1 MTDYKIPHSF
11 VRPGPPRG
19 PSEADLDDQTAELLE
34 MASLLSPRDMAT
46 LSAIVRRAAEISET
60 EGEEVAIA
68 VLDQIHGILEGRVS
82 DA

>member
-11 VRPGPPRG
+11 ARPGAPRG
-19 PSEADLDDQTAELLE
+19 PAEADLDDQTTELLE

>member
-1 MTDYKIPHSF
+1 MTDFKIRHSS
-11 VRPGPPRG
+11 RPVAPQRH
-19 PSEADLDDQTAELLE
+19 PSDMDLDDQTTELLE

-46 LSAIVRRAAEISET
+46 LSVIVRRAAEISET

-68 VLDQIHGILEGRVS
+68 VLDQIHGILEGRAP

>member
-1 MTDYKIPHSF
+1 MTDFKIRHN
-11 VRPGPPRG
+11 VRPVAPQRH
-19 PSEADLDDQTAELLE
+19 PSDMDLNDQTAELLE

-46 LSAIVRRAAEISET
+46 LSVIVRRAAEISES

-68 VLDQIHGILEGRVS
+68 VLDQIHGILEGRIS

>member
-1 MTDYKIPHSF
+1 MTDFKI
-11 VRPGPPRG
+11 RPNSRPVAPPRH
-19 PSEADLDDQTAELLE
+19 PSDMDLNDQTAELLE

-46 LSAIVRRAAEISET
+46 LSVIVRRAAEISES

>member
-1 MTDYKIPHSF
+1 MSDFKMPLSF
-11 VRPGPPRG
+11 LPEGPPQRTA
-19 PSEADLDDQTAELLE
+19 EMELDDQTVELLE

-46 LSAIVRRAAEISET
+46 LSVIVRRAAEISES

-68 VLDQIHGILEGRVS
+68 VLDQIHGILDGRVS

>member
-1 MTDYKIPHSF
+1 MTDFKIRHTFQPVAPQRH
-11 VRPGPPRG
+11 
-19 PSEADLDDQTAELLE
+19 PSDMDLHDQTAELLE

-46 LSAIVRRAAEISET
+46 LSVIVRRAAEISES

-68 VLDQIHGILEGRVS
+68 VLDQIHGILEGRIS

>member
-1 MTDYKIPHSF
+1 MTDFKIRHN
-11 VRPGPPRG
+11 VRPVAPQRH
-19 PSEADLDDQTAELLE
+19 PSDMDLNDQTIELLE

-46 LSAIVRRAAEISET
+46 LSVIVRRAAEISES

-68 VLDQIHGILEGRVS
+68 VLDQIHGILEGRIS

>member
-1 MTDYKIPHSF
+1 MSDIKIPHTF
-11 VRPGPPRG
+11 QPAGPPRR
-19 PSEADLDDQTAELLE
+19 PSEMELDDQTAELLE

-46 LSAIVRRAAEISET
+46 LSVIVRRAAEISES

>member
-1 MTDYKIPHSF
+1 MTDFKIRHNFQPVAPQRH
-11 VRPGPPRG
+11 
-19 PSEADLDDQTAELLE
+19 PSDMDLNDQTAELLE

-46 LSAIVRRAAEISET
+46 LSVIVRRAAEISES

-68 VLDQIHGILEGRVS
+68 VLDQIHGILEGRIS